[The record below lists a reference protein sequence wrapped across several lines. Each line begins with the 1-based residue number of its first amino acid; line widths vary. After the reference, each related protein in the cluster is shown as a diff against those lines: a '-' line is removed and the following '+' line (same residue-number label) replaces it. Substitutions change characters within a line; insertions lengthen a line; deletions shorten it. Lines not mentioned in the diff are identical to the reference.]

1 MPETTQP
8 ESENNKEPQNQ
19 SDALEV
25 KPSLQVGPV
34 GLPKGLCGILVCGG
48 ISLLAL
54 LVASVLHPHLSE
66 RFKFF
71 TVNSLS
77 LLVLHRDPGNVKA
90 ARIHLPDDRIILL

>member
-19 SDALEV
+19 SDALQA

-34 GLPKGLCGILVCGG
+34 GLPKGLCGM
-48 ISLLAL
+48 
-54 LVASVLHPHLSE
+54 LVASRLHPHLSE

-77 LLVLHRDPGNVKA
+77 LLVR
-90 ARIHLPDDRIILL
+90 